1 MVCFRPLDLF
11 VIVLYDIAKDYFM
24 ATNWQIPT
32 VENRDD
38 ELLRSLLQKQK
49 TSENSELNRMFGRAG
64 KYYDRVVGEQTG
76 FDPENLQT
84 SRDYL
89 GFLSPAAEALA
100 IALEGTGGLLAAGS
114 SLVGDTVGYIN
125 QGIYPDNSPMR
136 MTDND
141 INSLRKTGA
150 AFLTEYTPTPMGVNQ
165 LSRINPNNYQ
175 PFQGNKYNPFKDGK
189 FNMTPGSLDNLTP
202 NNLDNLPPG
211 GLDNLTNAVVKQN
224 QIDAIGPRT
233 TSAGYSF
240 DPSMTARNQL
250 ERIPDETFDVDADVI
265 YDGARRY
272 KDSTR
277 DDINKRLSE
286 RGLTISSVNDSRA
299 SESQYWNV
307 APLSDPDDLIGTV
320 RFSDHPDFFGGNDV
334 DIRWGQKPDEI
345 TSDILEKINL
355 DNYVPF
361 DERVNGLP
369 PTTIVPKPFVAT
381 TDIGLNDI
389 VSHDKFGRGKILSVD
404 GNKAEVLFDD
414 GKTKMMNSSYLTTI
428 NKPKISD
435 ELIDAVSNTGSVVNN
450 TPIAATNDLS
460 LLNAVVKQTDEY
472 KERLAAEGLDSR
484 HNLDVQRMDRI
495 VGGGKI
501 TAPEKIVLGNNAP
514 VIKLAKDTKTRFPEN
529 DGWAKLEVAGV
540 KSNKP
545 TFKEIPYTFH
555 QNTKGK
561 APKKNTPEREGLVN
575 NITNNVV
582 ADVNNLRTRAEQ
594 GDTAAQRILSQ
605 ASWYKIFSTRLRETF
620 GGNADMMA
628 DVLGGSSPNTA
639 VAQNWKEA
647 VTAIEQFDRG
657 EFDTAIDAW
666 IKHREAGGTITNYQG
681 PKILRDN
688 GKNFGTDA
696 KVGLMM
702 DGFAGT
708 FRNVKGGD
716 APKARN
722 FSGNLA
728 GTTNAATIDVWAA
741 RFLNRMAG
749 KQRVPT
755 VAEAGVKGKYA
766 AGAET
771 VGDAST
777 GQFGF
782 GQDVFQ
788 KAADELG
795 MPADDLQ
802 AVVWFLE
809 KEHWTKNN
817 WTSVAGEGGSV
828 EQQLDNAMMVNH
840 QIGMTTEGAVP
851 LSPETMKVG
860 MDAMEDVLRQD
871 GVVVHSN
878 RPTIGLYGDG
888 QEASYDIEWTTRPG
902 YDGLDNVIER
912 LAEVSKASEQKDAF
926 ISKVLTPAQAATNPN
941 TRFGVEIAFKKP
953 MTAEEIKPLVQF
965 AEQNNVYGATLIT
978 GGNRADASSGAYR
991 GIRFQANPEMAAR
1004 FNYNGEREL
1013 FASNPDAVYDWMEQQ
1028 MPNLEMVRNKA
1039 GEFGNIANS
1048 RISFYDTLTIGQES
1062 YDDFIR
1068 GKNASGTVGSA
1079 RFGQPLSGHV
1089 RNRLEALKR
1098 NPEGNRVGNLYRINS
1113 AGEEVINPSNLKDP
1127 SLDDPYRVRGSI
1139 RDDLLRQFELLEKN
1153 NGGG

>member
-1 MVCFRPLDLF
+1 MV
-11 VIVLYDIAKDYFM
+11 
-24 ATNWQIPT
+24 TQ
-32 VENRDD
+32 D
-38 ELLRSLLQKQK
+38 ELLQALTAQGQK
-49 TSENSELNRMFGRAG
+49 TFEDSELNRMFGRAG

-76 FDPENLQT
+76 LDPENLQT

-89 GFLSPAAEALA
+89 GFLSPA
-100 IALEGTGGLLAAGS
+100 LEGPAVVADAVGGLLAAGS
-114 SLVGDTVGYIN
+114 SFVGDTVGNIS
-125 QGIYPDNSPMR
+125 QGIYPENSPMR

-150 AFLTEYTPTPMGVNQ
+150 AFATEYIPTPMGINQ
-165 LSRINPNNYQ
+165 ASRINFNNYQ
-175 PFQGNKYNPFKDGK
+175 PIKDGK
-189 FNMTPGSLDNLTP
+189 FNLNLGDADNLTP
-202 NNLDNLPPG
+202 NNFDNMPPG
-211 GLDNLTNAVVKQN
+211 GFDNLTNAVVKQN
-224 QIDAIGPRT
+224 QIDAIGPQIDNAPIQLGNTAVDTLDTKLLADNTPTNPLKIDNPGGDWLQGKLEYAQEQRANARPNTYNSTLGTSEGVTGYYDKYLQLDPT
-233 TSAGYSF
+233 TLKDIKGAAGEELYR
-240 DPSMTARNQL
+240 PQ
-250 ERIPDETFDVDADVI
+250 EV
-265 YDGARRY
+265 
-272 KDSTR
+272 
-277 DDINKRLSE
+277 
-286 RGLTISSVNDSRA
+286 
-299 SESQYWNV
+299 
-307 APLSDPDDLIGTV
+307 
-320 RFSDHPDFFGGNDV
+320 
-334 DIRWGQKPDEI
+334 
-345 TSDILEKINL
+345 KINNL
-355 DNYVPF
+355 RKSIAEKGYEESPILIHVREDGVPF
-361 DERVNGLP
+361 VVEGNHRIIEGVESNR
-369 PTTIVPKPFVAT
+369 PTIPVEIKY
-381 TDIGLNDI
+381 L
-389 VSHDKFGRGKILSVD
+389 RGGEEADGILSPTAL
-404 GNKAEVLFDD
+404 K
-414 GKTKMMNSSYLTTI
+414 NSTN

-435 ELIDAVSNTGSVVNN
+435 ELVDAVTDTGSVVNN
-450 TPIAATNDLS
+450 TPIAATNDAS
-460 LLNAVVKQTDEY
+460 LLNAVVQQTDEY

-495 VGGGKI
+495 VGRGRI

-514 VIKLAKDTKTRFPEN
+514 AIKLARDTKSRFPEN
-529 DGWAKLEVAGV
+529 DGWAKLEVAKV

-582 ADVNNLRTRAEQ
+582 NDVALIRTRAEQ
-594 GDTAAQRILSQ
+594 GDSAAQRILSQ

-639 VAQNWKEA
+639 VAQNWQEA
-647 VTAIEQFDRG
+647 VAAIEQYDRG

-666 IKHREAGGTITNYQG
+666 MKHREAGGTITTYQG
-681 PKILRDN
+681 PRILRDN

-702 DGFAGT
+702 DAFAGT

-741 RFLNRMAG
+741 RFLNRMAD

-755 VAEAGVKGKYA
+755 VAESGVKGKFA

-782 GQDVFQ
+782 GQDVFK
-788 KAADELG
+788 KAADELN
-795 MPADDLQ
+795 MSPDDLQ
-802 AVVWFLE
+802 AVVWFSE

-828 EQQLDNAMMVNH
+828 EQQLDNAGMVNH

-953 MTAEEIKPLVQF
+953 MTAKEIRPLVQF

-1013 FASNPDAVYDWMEQQ
+1013 FASNPDAVYGWMKQQ
-1028 MPNLEMVRNKA
+1028 MPNLNKVRDKA

-1068 GKNASGTVGSA
+1068 GRNATGTVGTA

-1089 RNRLEALKR
+1089 RNRLETLKR
-1098 NPEGNRVGNLYRINS
+1098 NPEENRVGNLYRIDN

-1153 NGGG
+1153 NGS

>member
-1 MVCFRPLDLF
+1 MV
-11 VIVLYDIAKDYFM
+11 
-24 ATNWQIPT
+24 TQ
-32 VENRDD
+32 D
-38 ELLRSLLQKQK
+38 ELLQALTAQGQK
-49 TSENSELNRMFGRAG
+49 TFEDSELNRMFGRAG

-76 FDPENLQT
+76 LDPENLQT

-89 GFLSPAAEALA
+89 GFLSPA
-100 IALEGTGGLLAAGS
+100 LEGPAVVADAIGGLLAAGS
-114 SLVGDTVGYIN
+114 SFVGDTVGNIS
-125 QGIYPDNSPMR
+125 QGIYPENSPMR

-150 AFLTEYTPTPMGVNQ
+150 AFATEYIPTPMGINQ
-165 LSRINPNNYQ
+165 ASRINFNNYQ
-175 PFQGNKYNPFKDGK
+175 PIKDGK
-189 FNMTPGSLDNLTP
+189 FNLNLGDADNLTP
-202 NNLDNLPPG
+202 NNFDNMPPG
-211 GLDNLTNAVVKQN
+211 GFDNLTNAVVKQN
-224 QIDAIGPRT
+224 QIDAIGPQIDN
-233 TSAGYSF
+233 APIQLGN
-240 DPSMTARNQL
+240 TA
-250 ERIPDETFDVDADVI
+250 VDTLDTKLLAD
-265 YDGARRY
+265 
-272 KDSTR
+272 
-277 DDINKRLSE
+277 
-286 RGLTISSVNDSRA
+286 
-299 SESQYWNV
+299 
-307 APLSDPDDLIGTV
+307 
-320 RFSDHPDFFGGNDV
+320 
-334 DIRWGQKPDEI
+334 
-345 TSDILEKINL
+345 
-355 DNYVPF
+355 
-361 DERVNGLP
+361 
-369 PTTIVPKPFVAT
+369 
-381 TDIGLNDI
+381 
-389 VSHDKFGRGKILSVD
+389 
-404 GNKAEVLFDD
+404 
-414 GKTKMMNSSYLTTI
+414 
-428 NKPKISD
+428 
-435 ELIDAVSNTGSVVNN
+435 N
-450 TPIAATNDLS
+450 TPTNPLKIDNPVAATNDAS
-460 LLNAVVKQTDEY
+460 LLNAVVQQTDEY

-484 HNLDVQRMDRI
+484 HNLDVQRMNRI
-495 VGGGKI
+495 VGRGRI

-514 VIKLAKDTKTRFPEN
+514 AIKLARDTKSRFPEN
-529 DGWAKLEVAGV
+529 DGWAKLEVAKV

-582 ADVNNLRTRAEQ
+582 NDVALIRTRAEQ
-594 GDTAAQRILSQ
+594 GDSAAQRILSQ

-639 VAQNWKEA
+639 VAQNWQEA
-647 VTAIEQFDRG
+647 VAAIEQYDRG

-666 IKHREAGGTITNYQG
+666 IKHREAGGTITTYQG
-681 PKILRDN
+681 PRILRDN

-702 DGFAGT
+702 DAFAGT
-708 FRNVKGGD
+708 FRNVKEGD

-741 RFLNRMAG
+741 RFLNRMAD
-749 KQRVPT
+749 KKRVPT
-755 VAEAGVKGKYA
+755 VAEAGVKGKFA

-782 GQDVFQ
+782 GQDVFK
-788 KAADELG
+788 KAADELN
-795 MPADDLQ
+795 MSPDDLQ
-802 AVVWFLE
+802 AVVWFAE

-953 MTAEEIKPLVQF
+953 MTAKEIKPLVQF

-978 GGNRADASSGAYR
+978 GGNREDASSGAYR

-1028 MPNLEMVRNKA
+1028 MPNLEMVRDKA

-1068 GKNASGTVGSA
+1068 GKNASGTVGTA
-1079 RFGQPLSGHV
+1079 RFGQPLSSHV
-1089 RNRLEALKR
+1089 RNRLETLKR

-1153 NGGG
+1153 NGS